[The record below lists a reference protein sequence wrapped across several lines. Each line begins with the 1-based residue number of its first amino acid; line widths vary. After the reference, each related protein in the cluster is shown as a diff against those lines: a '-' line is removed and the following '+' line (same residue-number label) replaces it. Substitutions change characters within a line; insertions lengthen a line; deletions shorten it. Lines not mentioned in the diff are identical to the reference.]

1 VHRAGKPGDD
11 KKQQLEQMCKSYPG
25 ISLDENPYTI
35 KRDTELGITV
45 HSCRYF
51 LGEVEEF
58 FKDLFRDADLPFRG
72 GLWPNV
78 QSGFP
83 KR

>member
-1 VHRAGKPGDD
+1 MIRH
-11 KKQQLEQMCKSYPG
+11 QLEQMCKSYPG
-25 ISLDENPYTI
+25 ISLDENPYTA
-35 KRDTELGITV
+35 KHDTELGVTI

-58 FKDLFRDADLPFRG
+58 FKDLLNDADLPFKG
-72 GLWPNV
+72 GLRPNV

-83 KR
+83 KPQPG